1 MTISQEQQTP
11 KKHNLNSTFFKV
23 VGNSFGCSFQW
34 VVVGVVVV
42 VVVYPQQPSM

>member
-1 MTISQEQQTP
+1 MMVSQQQQPP
-11 KKHNLNSTFFKV
+11 KKHNLNSTFRKV

-34 VVVGVVVV
+34 VVLGVV